1 MNCSVGTSAECQALS
16 PNPKKITS
24 TTLSFH
30 NISYSVK
37 NQTFPWSSPTH
48 LKVISDLSG
57 YMPPG
62 MNAIIGP
69 TGCGKSTLLDVLAGR
84 KNPLKLSGYI
94 LLNGQFIP
102 SNVRRRLCGYV
113 VQENIAMDTLT
124 IRENIT
130 FSASL
135 RSPRCTTSR
144 QREAKVSSVI
154 EELGLS
160 SVADRILGN
169 QLTRGISA
177 GERKRTCIGIELVND
192 PLVLY
197 LDEPTTG
204 LDAYTAGTV
213 IQTLRRLADSGRTVV
228 FSIHQPKYSIYR
240 QFDRLTILSGGQMI
254 YHGPADKSP
263 IVYFESCGYLIEGHN
278 NPADFFMD
286 ILHGEVETTDTAI
299 QQANIS
305 DTNKSGTN
313 CKTLRETVRCR
324 LISLWLESTLWQQC
338 KAFLAECCVNSNEN
352 TQNQSKKPKVD
363 RIYKPGSSNPSTTG
377 YNFYQ
382 NKAMKF
388 RKKKEQCTDCDLVQ
402 PGNYLSSL
410 NRDIKRFDELW
421 ALSRSVNP
429 ATTTNTTPTSTIV
442 VPLPDDNNDE
452 HSPII
457 DVEHEM
463 NDTPI
468 KSTAPGKISESQL
481 MRNQSCHLKSSIEN
495 KLVNSKKILG
505 CCQLS
510 SSDGH
515 YQQCETSFCH
525 QFVTLNWRSYLN
537 LKRSWRTILSHFIIQ
552 LIIAL
557 FLGIIYL
564 NMDKWRESGIQ
575 NRMGLFFFT
584 CVHLLFISGALLEIF
599 LKDRIIFMHETSAG
613 FYRISTYFLSKII
626 SDVLP
631 SKAIPAL
638 LCLSITYFLSGLRY
652 ELRPFLF
659 WELTIT
665 LLTFSASAITFA
677 VSAMVKDHRIGS
689 MLLSMFFVLMM
700 ITSGY
705 LVNIP
710 TLWRWLQLV
719 RYISILR
726 YAINILA
733 INELFDMKF
742 CPRFLP
748 SSSKLLSSID
758 LNSINISDPIY
769 ANLTSTLL
777 TEWQKKTNSEHFRS
791 DVSVN
796 IQNLE
801 SICITGVQYLESQA
815 VDYQSNWAVWLN
827 ELGIFVIAIVA
838 LCVAYFHL
846 RLIKRYK

>member
-1 MNCSVGTSAECQALS
+1 MNYSADTSAECQALS

-37 NQTFPWSSPTH
+37 SQTFPWSCPTH

-84 KNPLKLSGYI
+84 KNPLKISGYI
-94 LLNGQFIP
+94 LLNGQFLP

-124 IRENIT
+124 VRENIT

-154 EELGLS
+154 EELGLT

-240 QFDRLTILSGGQMI
+240 LFDRLTILSGGQMI

-286 ILHGEVETTDTAI
+286 ILHGEVETTDTVI

-305 DTNKSGTN
+305 DTSQSGTN

-338 KAFLAECCVNSNEN
+338 KAFLAECCVNFNEN
-352 TQNQSKKPKVD
+352 TQNQSKKSKVD
-363 RIYKPGSSNPSTTG
+363 RIYRPGSSNPSTTG
-377 YNFYQ
+377 YNYHK
-382 NKAMKF
+382 KATKF
-388 RKKKEQCTDCDLVQ
+388 RKKKEQCTDCDFVQ

-410 NRDIKRFDELW
+410 NRDMKRFDELW

-429 ATTTNTTPTSTIV
+429 PPPPPPTTAAPTPTIV
-442 VPLPDDNNDE
+442 VPLPDDDNDE
-452 HSPII
+452 HSPMIN
-457 DVEHEM
+457 VEHEM
-463 NDTPI
+463 NDILIKKNTPP
-468 KSTAPGKISESQL
+468 KKISESQL
-481 MRNQSCHLKSSIEN
+481 MRNQSFK
-495 KLVNSKKILG
+495 KFLVVVSYHHHHQCG
-505 CCQLS
+505 GGG
-510 SSDGH
+510 GH

-552 LIIAL
+552 LVIAL

-742 CPRFLP
+742 CPRYLP
-748 SSSKLLSSID
+748 SSSKLLSSVD
-758 LNSINISDPIY
+758 LNSINISDPVY

-777 TEWQKKTNSEHFRS
+777 TEWKKTDAEHFQS
-791 DVSVN
+791 AVSVN
-796 IQNLE
+796 IQDLE

-827 ELGIFVIAIVA
+827 ELGIFVIAILA